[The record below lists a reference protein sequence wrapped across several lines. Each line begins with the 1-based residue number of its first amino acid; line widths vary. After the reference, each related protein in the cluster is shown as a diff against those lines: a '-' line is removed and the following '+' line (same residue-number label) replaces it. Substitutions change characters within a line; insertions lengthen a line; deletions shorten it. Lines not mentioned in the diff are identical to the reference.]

1 MPVHHVKV
9 VGFEEL
15 SALEGDWTST
25 DFAALLE
32 KLDMDGGAT
41 LTPEEARE
49 MCLLALSDLEPE
61 DAAAVLMSYKLG
73 DKLTEGQIRNY
84 SNECQFEK
92 LWEQSSEMEVHQP
105 MFAVASLLAQI
116 NDQQFPTPDAL
127 RVKFQVDCSEEEA
140 AEFERPL
147 DPAFVLR
154 MLSTGMDDGAI
165 LKRLFH
171 EQLEAG
177 KFSEAASIV
186 WEVTSARN
194 ATGVEITVT
203 SSGYWLDGLRETAGF
218 DWDSGLA
225 HAA

>member
-1 MPVHHVKV
+1 MPVCHVKV
-9 VGFEEL
+9 LGFKEL
-15 SALEGDWTST
+15 SALEDDWTSA
-25 DFAALLE
+25 DFTALLE
-32 KLDMDGGAT
+32 KLDMDGGAA
-41 LTPEEARE
+41 LTAEEARE

-61 DAAAVLMSYKLG
+61 DAAAALMSYKLG

-92 LWEQSSEMEVHQP
+92 LWEQSSEMELHQP

-127 RVKFQVDCSEEEA
+127 RVKLQVECSGDEA
-140 AEFERPL
+140 PEFESPI

-154 MLSTGMDDGAI
+154 LLSAGMDDGAI

-177 KFSEAASIV
+177 RFSEAASLV
-186 WEVTSARN
+186 WDVTSTRN
-194 ATGVEITVT
+194 ATGVEVTVT
-203 SSGYWLDGLRETAGF
+203 SSGYWLDGLRETEGF
-218 DWDSGLA
+218 NWDGAFA
-225 HAA
+225 HSA